1 MENLLRKLNGHYP
14 MVFDRVI
21 RNRDMGSTS
30 YVAYVG
36 ERPYFLRSIKPALA
50 DTARNGVQV
59 QQFLAGRGF
68 PVPAIL
74 PTADGRDWVEWEE
87 GLLVLYEFI
96 EGEDVD
102 PETDAE
108 AIGAL
113 TGRLHREMRDYRG
126 ELVRR
131 DRAFYLGRYIATLEK
146 MNYPRVE
153 AYRAMAQAIWE
164 RVGALPMGYCHGD
177 LYRGNIRK
185 GRDGTLYVH
194 DFDTSCWGLP
204 MYDVTLI
211 CDMTDY
217 FHFRVEDFSRTQALL
232 ARFLPGYR
240 REHPLSDGEAA
251 TLPALIALQHF
262 STQATIIELFGPEC
276 FSHQNMD
283 DQLAWLESWNSQWM

>member
-1 MENLLRKLNGHYP
+1 MENLLRQLNGHYP
-14 MVFDRVI
+14 MTFDRVI

-102 PETDAE
+102 PEVDAE

-146 MNYPRVE
+146 MNYPRVGGLPGHGPGHL
-153 AYRAMAQAIWE
+153 
-164 RVGALPMGYCHGD
+164 GAGGGPAHGLLP
-177 LYRGNIRK
+177 RGPVPGQHPQGE
-185 GRDGTLYVH
+185 GRD
-194 DFDTSCWGLP
+194 
-204 MYDVTLI
+204 
-211 CDMTDY
+211 
-217 FHFRVEDFSRTQALL
+217 
-232 ARFLPGYR
+232 
-240 REHPLSDGEAA
+240 PLCPR
-251 TLPALIALQHF
+251 L
-262 STQATIIELFGPEC
+262 
-276 FSHQNMD
+276 
-283 DQLAWLESWNSQWM
+283 